1 MDRGG
6 FIPLYLQGSSRSM
19 PKENPLVRSSK
30 DVDETG
36 SCGKRL
42 RMGEETVGAPPSLDC
57 IVIPRNAD
65 CSCTVNSRCT
75 DT

>member
-30 DVDETG
+30 DVDEAG

-42 RMGEETVGAPPSLDC
+42 RTGEETVGAPS
-57 IVIPRNAD
+57 IVGLNCDSKECRL
-65 CSCTVNSRCT
+65 
-75 DT
+75 